1 MSAKP
6 LKTKVIFK
14 MDNLTINLSIVEAKE
29 MARILEKATAIQAT
43 EKTDLKKESD
53 LLGVKRYRTENALHW
68 DLNSVQDDEDL
79 C

>member
-1 MSAKP
+1 
-6 LKTKVIFK
+6 

-29 MARILEKATAIQAT
+29 IARILEKATAIQAT

-53 LLGVKRYRTENALHW
+53 LLGVKRYRTINAIHQ
-68 DLNSVQDDEDL
+68 DVDPVQDDEDL

>member
-1 MSAKP
+1 MK
-6 LKTKVIFK
+6 KTKVFLKIDF
-14 MDNLTINLSIVEAKE
+14 LTIEFSVIEAKE
-29 MARILEKATAIQAT
+29 IARILEKATAIIQT